1 MHGFD
6 RAVWNR
12 EGCDRV
18 TVAELVELL
27 NKVPD
32 DYVIMEGF
40 TDSTIDPLDVV
51 ILDEHKEVW
60 L

>member
-1 MHGFD
+1 M
-6 RAVWNR
+6 
-12 EGCDRV
+12 